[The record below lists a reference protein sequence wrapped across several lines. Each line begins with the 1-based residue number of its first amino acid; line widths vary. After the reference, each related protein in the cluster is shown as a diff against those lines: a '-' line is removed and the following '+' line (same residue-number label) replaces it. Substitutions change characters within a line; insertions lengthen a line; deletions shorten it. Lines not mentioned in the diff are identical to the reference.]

1 MVVQIKDRVI
11 ATGDC
16 KAGYKYCQDSV
27 RREAREVKINC
38 PDRKLRDRIELD
50 SEVPELAV
58 AGITDDELMTMTNHV
73 HRTIKGI

>member
-1 MVVQIKDRVI
+1 MIWRIEDCVI
-11 ATGDC
+11 AIGDC
-16 KAGYKYCQDSV
+16 KAGYKYCQDPV
-27 RREAREVKINC
+27 RREAREFKINY
-38 PDRKLRDRIELD
+38 PNRKLRDRIELD